1 MGVDESQALDSTR
14 IPRHVGII
22 MDGNGRWATR
32 RNLSRHR
39 GHREGLTAAKR
50 TVKAARDLGIH
61 YLSLYTFSTEN
72 WRRTEEEV
80 SFLMGLIA
88 NHLRKEYDFYRE
100 NRVRVVHSGD
110 LGRLPENLQREIRTV
125 TLDTADYDG
134 IQVNLAINYGGRDE
148 IVRSVNRWLHNG
160 RKHADLDAEALRKH
174 LDLPDF
180 PEPDMVI
187 RTGGEKRLSNFLVW
201 ECAYSELLFTDVL
214 WPDFDRS
221 HLEAAVR
228 EYQHRERK
236 FGGMG
241 CETSASG

>member
-1 MGVDESQALDSTR
+1 MDEATPDNLDSTR
-14 IPRHVGII
+14 IPAHVGII

-32 RNLSRHR
+32 RSLSRHR

-50 TVKAARDLGIH
+50 TVKAARDLGIK

-72 WRRTEEEV
+72 WRRTKDEV
-80 SFLMGLIA
+80 GFLMGLIA
-88 NHLRKEYDFYRE
+88 THLKKEYDFYRE

-110 LGRLPENLQREIRTV
+110 LTRLPAKLRREIETV
-125 TLDTADYDG
+125 AGDTARHDG

-160 RKHADLDAEALRKH
+160 RGDTNLDADALRQH

-180 PEPDMVI
+180 PEPDLVI
-187 RTGGEKRLSNFLVW
+187 RTGGEKRLSNFLIW

-214 WPDFDRS
+214 WPDFGHDQ
-221 HLEAAVR
+221 LFDAVLD
-228 EYQHRERK
+228 YQNRERK

-241 CETSASG
+241 CET

>member
-1 MGVDESQALDSTR
+1 
-14 IPRHVGII
+14 
-22 MDGNGRWATR
+22 MDGNGRWAER
-32 RNLSRHR
+32 RKLSRHR

-50 TVKAARDLGIH
+50 TVKAARDLGVR

-80 SFLMGLIA
+80 SFLMNLITS
-88 NHLRKEYDFYRE
+88 HLRKEYDFYRE

-110 LGRLPENLQREIRTV
+110 LTRLPASLQQEIETV
-125 TLDTADYDG
+125 TRDTAGYDG

-160 RKHADLDAEALRKH
+160 RKGADLDVNALTEH

-180 PEPDMVI
+180 PEPDLVI
-187 RTGGEKRLSNFLVW
+187 RTGGEKRLSNFLIW
-201 ECAYSELLFTDVL
+201 ECAYSELLFSDVL
-214 WPDFDRS
+214 WPDFDRRD
-221 HLEAAVR
+221 LVAAISD
-228 EYQHRERK
+228 YQHRERK

-241 CETSASG
+241 CETSVSG